1 MTTYTIT
8 IWTDLQGIDRA
19 KCVIEAGEFCITLEA
34 GQRHAAKRVARQML
48 DTGCDPT
55 ARVYFV
61 NERGGKLG
69 SVASLAEL
77 GRVRG

>member
-8 IWTDLQGIDRA
+8 TWTDFDGVKHAVWGETYRAAITGDIDP
-19 KCVIEAGEFCITLEA
+19 
-34 GQRHAAKRVARQML
+34 KRVLAKWML
-48 DTGCDPT
+48 DQGLDPT
-55 ARVYFV
+55 ARVYFQ
-61 NERGGKLG
+61 NENGGKLG